1 MHFSALIKIE
11 SPPRSNRHGWKPFYE
26 RHESFSLKDTTVIAS
41 MISKEKEK
49 AEPNFKATN
58 VTVISK
64 SSNPAAE
71 GSSRYYRVCECSA
84 AKRKTKLEAA
94 STATREDALPEK
106 WQSEKKYWNGRSRG
120 NLGIPLRY
128 LWCAIL
134 CSNFLLFLEFL
145 ENNCVSFS
153 LQMSAILRL
162 LLVRKDTNC

>member
-1 MHFSALIKIE
+1 
-11 SPPRSNRHGWKPFYE
+11 
-26 RHESFSLKDTTVIAS
+26 

-71 GSSRYYRVCECSA
+71 GTGSSRYYRVCECSA

-106 WQSEKKYWNGRSRG
+106 WQSEKKY
-120 NLGIPLRY
+120 
-128 LWCAIL
+128 
-134 CSNFLLFLEFL
+134 
-145 ENNCVSFS
+145 
-153 LQMSAILRL
+153 
-162 LLVRKDTNC
+162 

>member
-11 SPPRSNRHGWKPFYE
+11 SPPRSNSLLSAENHFM

-106 WQSEKKYWNGRSRG
+106 WQSEKKY
-120 NLGIPLRY
+120 
-128 LWCAIL
+128 
-134 CSNFLLFLEFL
+134 
-145 ENNCVSFS
+145 
-153 LQMSAILRL
+153 
-162 LLVRKDTNC
+162 